1 MLTKTGATNHEKKST
16 SPTSPITTADHKP
29 TQSSI
34 TTKTTTKS
42 TNLPATTTPTKPP
55 AKSSAPKYI
64 PLADLIAYRK
74 KGLTLQEIAT
84 LKGCA
89 TSSVAERLRQVD
101 LEGLENFREQKDKVF
116 EDTQREILK
125 TLSPDRIKTMSPGTA
140 VTAAA
145 ILEDK
150 IRAIRGQATEIIE
163 HRQLQVD
170 LNKAID
176 QLRKAQPEAQ
186 EGVVDVPVL
195 PVSD

>member
-1 MLTKTGATNHEKKST
+1 M
-16 SPTSPITTADHKP
+16 
-29 TQSSI
+29 
-34 TTKTTTKS
+34 
-42 TNLPATTTPTKPP
+42 
-55 AKSSAPKYI
+55 
-64 PLADLIAYRK
+64 
-74 KGLTLQEIAT
+74 
-84 LKGCA
+84 
-89 TSSVAERLRQVD
+89 AERLRQVD

-163 HRQLQVD
+163 HRQLQVN

-176 QLRKAQPEAQ
+176 QLRKAQPEVQ